1 MEIHLSIGQNH
12 RFELHEALLVYRDRQ
27 SSFITRHDVQAQ
39 KSGPPTLG
47 PAQPLTLAFVESL
60 MRSLGGGVAAEVLQE
75 SVLAKGDRLI
85 VWWTPARRRQMF
97 YENPEGKAVDLNG
110 QVFPQP
116 PLVWK
121 VENGELSIRALVRN
135 KRPQA
140 ATALAVAP
148 FWNLSDDGRV
158 CVGTMRRPDSATA
171 ASIPAW
177 ERGFYE
183 SAFTHANVGRLTRH
197 QGGFEGL
204 WESLKGKRRRF
215 PAETLIQLPE
225 TLEQFVRG
233 ERGDHAH

>member
-12 RFELHEALLVYRDRQ
+12 RFELHEALLVYRDRH

-60 MRSLGGGVAAEVLQE
+60 MRSLGGGVAAEVLPE
-75 SVLAKGDRLI
+75 NVLAKGDRLI
-85 VWWTPARRRQMF
+85 VWWTPEQRRQMF
-97 YENPEGKAVDLNG
+97 YESAEGKAVDLNG

-121 VENGELSIRALVRN
+121 VENGELTIRALCAN

-140 ATALAVAP
+140 TTTLAVAP
-148 FWNLSDDGRV
+148 LWNLSDDGRV
-158 CVGTMRRPDSATA
+158 CTGTMRRPDSATVA
-171 ASIPAW
+171 AIPDW

-215 PAETLIQLPE
+215 PSETLIQLPE
-225 TLEQFVRG
+225 TLDQFVRG
-233 ERGDHAH
+233 ERGHHAY

>member
-39 KSGPPTLG
+39 KVGPPTLG

-60 MRSLGGGVAAEVLQE
+60 MRSLGGGITTEVLPE

-85 VWWTPARRRQMF
+85 VWWTPEQRRQMF
-97 YENPEGKAVDLNG
+97 YENAEGKMADLNG
-110 QVFPQP
+110 GVFPQP

-121 VENGELSIRALVRN
+121 VENGELSIRALYAN
-135 KRPQA
+135 ERPQG
-140 ATALAVAP
+140 TTTLAVAP
-148 FWNLSDDGRV
+148 LWNVSDDGRV
-158 CVGTMRRPDSATA
+158 CTGTMRRPDSATV

-215 PAETLIQLPE
+215 PGETLIQLPE
-225 TLEQFVRG
+225 TLEQFARG
-233 ERGDHAH
+233 ERGEHAH